1 MRLFLTQT
9 IILVSPFFGSCMS
22 LLQNAR
28 AAARFAYD
36 GPGQL
41 VQLLGAPLGWPE
53 PIYKHVGYGFELG
66 FPAGTI

>member
-1 MRLFLTQT
+1 
-9 IILVSPFFGSCMS
+9 MS

-36 GPGQL
+36 GPGQI

-53 PIYKHVGYGFELG
+53 PIYKHVGYGFESR